1 MYKLN
6 ELKNTFIKNN
16 SKRKN
21 LMNYFKQYAKN
32 DKIGV

>member
-1 MYKLN
+1 MFKLN

-21 LMNYFKQYAKN
+21 LANYFKGYAN
-32 DKIGV
+32 SDKIGV